1 MKILRKNRKEVYNNP
16 KVKYIPENKL
26 FCKIIK
32 SLVTDKILKDERIT
46 SVENN
51 IVVSD
56 ENKLEEIFIN
66 FFGNI
71 IPNLG
76 TNGLKT
82 LKKTISKYKNNSSIK
97 VIRKNKDSTNNFL
110 FLSWLTLNA

>member
-1 MKILRKNRKEVYNNP
+1 MKK
-16 KVKYIPENKL
+16 
-26 FCKIIK
+26 
-32 SLVTDKILKDERIT
+32 IT

-56 ENKLEEIFIN
+56 ENKLEEIVIK

-82 LKKTISKYKNNSSIK
+82 LKKKQYQNIEIIQ
-97 VIRKNKDSTNNFL
+97 V
-110 FLSWLTLNA
+110 

>member
-1 MKILRKNRKEVYNNP
+1 MKK
-16 KVKYIPENKL
+16 
-26 FCKIIK
+26 
-32 SLVTDKILKDERIT
+32 IT

-56 ENKLEEIFIN
+56 ENKLEEIFIK
-66 FFGNI
+66 FFGNM

-82 LKKTISKYKNNSSIK
+82 LKKNNIKISK
-97 VIRKNKDSTNNFL
+97 
-110 FLSWLTLNA
+110 